1 MYKKYITGIEIKLI
15 AESLAPL
22 ANWLSREGCE
32 SCGESGDLAVSQVNL
47 AVSQVNLA
55 VSQLNR
61 MSIYTLATTGCS
73 GKIVFFHNSL
83 QLLPSLHR
91 CKRPSKLS
99 TQCEFTGTPIGW

>member
-47 AVSQVNLA
+47 AVSQ
-55 VSQLNR
+55 LNR

-73 GKIVFFHNSL
+73 GKIVFFS
-83 QLLPSLHR
+83 Q
-91 CKRPSKLS
+91 
-99 TQCEFTGTPIGW
+99 FTATPP

>member
-1 MYKKYITGIEIKLI
+1 MYVKYITGIDIKFI
-15 AESLAPL
+15 TESLAPL

-32 SCGESGDLAVSQVNL
+32 SCGESGDL